1 MLAFYIFALSITC
14 TVFVHAPPPM
24 KKIRGYSAGGRG
36 YSADVDIP
44 LVGAFSTPMK
54 EKRGPFAKEFTRSS
68 PGGST
73 YSCPQIP
80 TPPGGDE
87 GKARS
92 VRKRWNSMSQT
103 KAKEAH
109 TQKDL
114 TEEDRHALKE
124 KKKASKRAENVRQQ
138 EKRSSLSEKQ
148 QAAVK
153 PAKSVANKKYYNKCK
168 SAGNKKDRDAE
179 EDARQAERYHR
190 IQNWEETNEVARFAA
205 WADSS
210 RVGPIQHPVDVGL
223 RELSFGTS
231 TGRVLL
237 QPMVPAVPPAT
248 SPDAGADN
256 LEAQLF
262 GIAAT
267 PFTGRIGASES
278 MALLHAHEVKLYDI
292 TW

>member
-1 MLAFYIFALSITC
+1 MLALYIFALSITC

-24 KKIRGYSAGGRG
+24 KEMRGYSAGGRG

-54 EKRGPFAKEFTRSS
+54 EKRGSFAKEFTLSS

-124 KKKASKRAENVRQQ
+124 KKKASKRAANVRQQ
-138 EKRSSLSEKQ
+138 EKRSSLSEEAQADLRRAANVRQQEKRSSLSEEQ

-153 PAKSVANKKYYNKCK
+153 PAKSVDNKKYYNKCK
-168 SAGNKKDRDAE
+168 SAGKKKDRGADD
-179 EDARQAERYHR
+179 DARQAARYH
-190 IQNWEETNEVARFAA
+190 
-205 WADSS
+205 
-210 RVGPIQHPVDVGL
+210 
-223 RELSFGTS
+223 
-231 TGRVLL
+231 
-237 QPMVPAVPPAT
+237 
-248 SPDAGADN
+248 
-256 LEAQLF
+256 
-262 GIAAT
+262 
-267 PFTGRIGASES
+267 
-278 MALLHAHEVKLYDI
+278 
-292 TW
+292 